1 MLSFVVPASGG
12 ADKVKIGA
20 QQESVP
26 PFFIDIWKLYS
37 FHQDCYKFVP
47 TPANIPT
54 TIDVDLPNSR
64 ALVFKINSA
73 TSRLTQTFNMPF
85 DVSPKDLSM
94 EGSTVVLKFPW

>member
-1 MLSFVVPASGG
+1 MVPASGG

-20 QQESVP
+20 QQESVFP
-26 PFFIDIWKLYS
+26 KSLFLDFYE
-37 FHQDCYKFVP
+37 QDCYKFVP
-47 TPANIPT
+47 TPANVPT

-73 TSRLTQTFNMPF
+73 TSKLTQTFNMPF